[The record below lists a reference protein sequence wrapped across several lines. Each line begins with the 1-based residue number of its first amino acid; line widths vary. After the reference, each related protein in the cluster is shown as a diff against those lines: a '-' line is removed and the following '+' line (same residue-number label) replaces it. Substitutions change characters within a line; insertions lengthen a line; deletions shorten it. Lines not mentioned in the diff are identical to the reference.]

1 MRNVRKIENS
11 LMRHPHS
18 WQHCQRRSQPL
29 FLEPLISKTNL
40 NPLQASFHAAEH
52 GLSIY
57 YIRSRKSLHTL
68 RYWTPFRKLFH
79 VELRE
84 IRLDFLIL
92 PPRHLPIYTKR
103 FPRKR
108 RLNAPLPPRNELA
121 RIRRLPDEL
130 IPFPLERLSAV
141 SGRLTHPETL
151 RAAAGARH
159 TSGLVSRV
167 IVPGVHTSITISRGA
182 HANEQLLPASL
193 RMKNKK

>member
-92 PPRHLPIYTKR
+92 RPRHLPIDQTSSEKTTPERAPASQKWTRAHYVVFLMSLFH
-103 FPRKR
+103 FPLNVWVPFQAGLLIRKR
-108 RLNAPLPPRNELA
+108 CELLQE
-121 RIRRLPDEL
+121 RGTRPDWFL
-130 IPFPLERLSAV
+130 
-141 SGRLTHPETL
+141 G
-151 RAAAGARH
+151 
-159 TSGLVSRV
+159 
-167 IVPGVHTSITISRGA
+167 
-182 HANEQLLPASL
+182 
-193 RMKNKK
+193 